1 MAANHTEVNVFNT
14 DINSIME
21 FIKSGKFAGHLNL
34 EMKSE
39 NPAPGGVW
47 YRFHHGMTAASWG
60 EKITITLTSIS
71 ALETK
76 VEVRSEC
83 GMPTQVIDWGK
94 NRQNACNIIEHIEAN
109 VKSGAI
115 AASASIGGEYGAPE
129 LEYTKNDSSTP
140 LMGRTHKYCH
150 NCGTKLEADDRYCYS
165 CGTKQ
170 VV

>member
-1 MAANHTEVNVFNT
+1 MAANHTEVDVFNA
-14 DINSIME
+14 DINSLKK
-21 FIKSGKFAGHLNL
+21 FIKSIEFAYHLNL

-39 NPAPGGVW
+39 NPTSEGVW

-60 EKITITLTSIS
+60 EKITITLSSVS

-109 VKSGAI
+109 IKSGVISSFAPT
-115 AASASIGGEYGAPE
+115 EYDQAF
-129 LEYTKNDSSTP
+129 DSDLGKSDRPTP
-140 LMGRTHKYCH
+140 FTGRDHKYCH
-150 NCGTKLEADDRYCYS
+150 NCGTKLMVDDRYCHN

-170 VV
+170 VI